1 MTPPRPILEWFW
13 ALHRAVRRASGGRLG
28 TSDATE
34 DRIGTLFL
42 HTVGRKS
49 GQPRANA
56 LFYLLDGANLVVVAS
71 NAGAATDPAWALNLR
86 DRPDAEVEITGRR
99 RPVRAR
105 SATTD
110 EETRLWPR
118 LVTANPDYA
127 DYSAKVDRP
136 IPVVILEPR

>member
-1 MTPPRPILEWFW
+1 LLW

-28 TSDATE
+28 TSVATE
-34 DRIGTLFL
+34 DRLGTLYL

-49 GQPRANA
+49 GRPRANA
-56 LFYLLDGANLVVVAS
+56 LFYLHDGGNVVVVAS
-71 NAGAATDPAWALNLR
+71 NAGADTDPAWALNLR
-86 DRPDAEVEITGRR
+86 DRPEAEVEMAGQR

-105 SATTD
+105 PANTD

-118 LVTANPDYA
+118 LVKANPDYA